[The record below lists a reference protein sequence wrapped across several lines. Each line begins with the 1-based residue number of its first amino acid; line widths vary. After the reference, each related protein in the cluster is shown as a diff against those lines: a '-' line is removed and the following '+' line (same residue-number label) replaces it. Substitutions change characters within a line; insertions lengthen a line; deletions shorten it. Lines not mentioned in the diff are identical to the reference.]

1 MKYVPEENEIVWN
14 MKSFPVSGGY
24 IFSFL
29 LFDISCVYKDSDKSR
44 VQLYSARGTFIV
56 CFTYRGKSGH
66 IRVTFMPIETAKV
79 KLYHVAKFSSYSNCG
94 LLFITCTRK

>member
-29 LFDISCVYKDSDKSR
+29 LFDISCVYKDSDKSSF
-44 VQLYSARGTFIV
+44 QLYFARGTLPFALHTVVKAVI
-56 CFTYRGKSGH
+56 YKSH
-66 IRVTFMPIETAKV
+66 VYAKLQ
-79 KLYHVAKFSSYSNCG
+79 K
-94 LLFITCTRK
+94 

>member
-66 IRVTFMPIETAKV
+66 LRVTFMPNGKSEIV
-79 KLYHVAKFSSYSNCG
+79 PRDQFSSYSNYC
-94 LLFITCTRK
+94 LPFITSTRK